1 MLLALTIT
9 FYGALGAV
17 LGSFIGCAIYRLPRG
32 ISLHHPSRSFCPGC
46 GRTLTARDLVPIF
59 SYLFLRGRAGC
70 CGYKL
75 SPWYFVAELTAALL
89 AICLGLTFGPAPE
102 AVLRWVASLYV

>member
-1 MLLALTIT
+1 MFLWLTAT
-9 FYGALGAV
+9 LYGAIGAV

-46 GRTLTARDLVPIF
+46 GRTLTTRDLVPIF

-75 SPWYFVAELTAALL
+75 SPWYLAAEVTSALL
-89 AICLGLTFGPAPE
+89 AIVLGLTFGPSPE
-102 AVLRWVASLYV
+102 AVLRWVAGLYV